1 MNISPEEYEQYVKDW
16 FDGLGYK
23 LKSYSSKLNNKLIA
37 DDGKYE
43 IDIDITYEA
52 LGVEF
57 HVLIECK
64 RYSSNIKRE
73 LVQLLHQ
80 KIQSLGAH
88 KGILCSTSDFQK
100 GALEYARIHGIACIQ
115 ILEGRMAAKTKDAN
129 SKGVSQ
135 EYCDFFGIPK
145 VCGYIKEWT
154 GNSVQSS
161 IVDKKHLDYI
171 EKILKP

>member
-1 MNISPEEYEQYVKDW
+1 MNISPEDYELYVKDW

-52 LGVEF
+52 LDVEI

-100 GALEYARIHGIACIQ
+100 GALEYAKIHGIACIQ
-115 ILEGRMAAKTKDAN
+115 ILEGRMTVKTKDAY
-129 SKGVSQ
+129 SKSVSQ
-135 EYCDFFGIPK
+135 GYCDFFGIPK

-154 GNSVQSS
+154 GNGIQSS
-161 IVDKKHLDYI
+161 TVDKKHLDYI
-171 EKILKP
+171 ENFLKP